1 MSQNEILNQPS
12 SSSYPYFQRFI
23 NPLLSGACAGLAVDV
38 TLFPIDTIKTR
49 LQSANGFWKSGGFT
63 RIYSGIGSTVSGSAP
78 GAALFF
84 ITYESGK
91 YLLSGQQCL
100 HLDSRYNSVAY
111 MISASMGEIVACLV
125 RVPVEVVKQRAQ
137 AFHMNSVQVLQQT
150 LRQSGWPG
158 LYRGYASTIMREIP
172 FSMIQFS
179 LWEHT
184 KQAWA
189 NWQQTST
196 TTTTTTA
203 VEPYQA
209 MICGSFSGA
218 IAAFLTT
225 PLDVAKT
232 QIMLQDFGGSS
243 RSIDNNNKSVPIR
256 YFHTIRSIF
265 KHKGLQGLWAG
276 ALPRVVW
283 ISIGGAIFLG
293 GYEWVHTSLEKCFI
307 Q

>member
-1 MSQNEILNQPS
+1 
-12 SSSYPYFQRFI
+12 
-23 NPLLSGACAGLAVDV
+23 
-38 TLFPIDTIKTR
+38 
-49 LQSANGFWKSGGFT
+49 
-63 RIYSGIGSTVSGSAP
+63 
-78 GAALFF
+78 
-84 ITYESGK
+84 
-91 YLLSGQQCL
+91 
-100 HLDSRYNSVAY
+100 
-111 MISASMGEIVACLV
+111 MGEIVACLV

-150 LRQSGWPG
+150 LRQSGWSG

-256 YFHTIRSIF
+256 YFYTIRSIF